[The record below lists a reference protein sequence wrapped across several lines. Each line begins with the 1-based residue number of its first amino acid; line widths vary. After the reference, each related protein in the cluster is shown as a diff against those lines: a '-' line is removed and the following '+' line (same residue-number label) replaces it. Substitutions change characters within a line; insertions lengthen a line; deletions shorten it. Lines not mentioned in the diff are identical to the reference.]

1 MQCQDCK
8 MKKRIAILGSTGSI
22 GKYTLDII
30 RKDKK
35 NFQIILLTA
44 NRNYK
49 QLIKQA
55 NEFKVKN
62 ILIYDDKYYEYTK
75 EKLKYKK
82 INIFSRKNKL
92 SEIFNRKIDY
102 TMSAIS
108 GLDGLKPTLEVI
120 KFSKTIGIANKE
132 SIICGWYLIKK
143 KLKKYNTKFIP
154 IDSEHFSIWNLTR
167 EYSNDDIEEIILT
180 ASGGPLLNSSI
191 RFQKTITPEKAVMH
205 PNWKMGKK
213 ISVDSANLMNKVFEI
228 MEANRMF
235 NFDLEKYKI
244 LIHPQSYVHAIIKFK
259 NGLIKMLLHDVDM
272 KIPIFNSIYDDK
284 LKYIASKKINS
295 KTLNNLNFYEVDKTK
310 FPSIKLLKKISKENT
325 LYDTV
330 ITIANDELVKLF
342 LQHKIS
348 LRQVVTNLVKI
359 INLKEY
365 KKYFSKK
372 PTSLNEIHKVRKLVR
387 LKTNGISV

>member
-1 MQCQDCK
+1 

-49 QLIKQA
+49 QLIKQVI
-55 NEFKVKN
+55 EFKVKN

-167 EYSNDDIEEIILT
+167 EYSNNDIEEIILT

-342 LQHKIS
+342 LQNKIS
-348 LRQVVTNLVKI
+348 LRQVVTNLIKI

>member
-1 MQCQDCK
+1 

-167 EYSNDDIEEIILT
+167 EYSNNDIEEIILT

-342 LQHKIS
+342 LRRKIS

>member
-1 MQCQDCK
+1 

-108 GLDGLKPTLEVI
+108 GLDGLNPTLEVI
-120 KFSKTIGIANKE
+120 KFSKTIG
-132 SIICGWYLIKK
+132 
-143 KLKKYNTKFIP
+143 
-154 IDSEHFSIWNLTR
+154 
-167 EYSNDDIEEIILT
+167 
-180 ASGGPLLNSSI
+180 SS
-191 RFQKTITPEKAVMH
+191 
-205 PNWKMGKK
+205 
-213 ISVDSANLMNKVFEI
+213 L
-228 MEANRMF
+228 
-235 NFDLEKYKI
+235 
-244 LIHPQSYVHAIIKFK
+244 
-259 NGLIKMLLHDVDM
+259 
-272 KIPIFNSIYDDK
+272 
-284 LKYIASKKINS
+284 
-295 KTLNNLNFYEVDKTK
+295 
-310 FPSIKLLKKISKENT
+310 
-325 LYDTV
+325 
-330 ITIANDELVKLF
+330 
-342 LQHKIS
+342 
-348 LRQVVTNLVKI
+348 
-359 INLKEY
+359 Y
-365 KKYFSKK
+365 KKNFIRTVS
-372 PTSLNEIHKVRKLVR
+372 
-387 LKTNGISV
+387 

>member
-1 MQCQDCK
+1 
-8 MKKRIAILGSTGSI
+8 MKKKIAILGSTGSI
-22 GKYTLDII
+22 GENTLDLI
-30 RKDKK
+30 RKDKE
-35 NFQIILLTA
+35 NFDIVLLTA
-44 NRNYK
+44 NKNYK
-49 QLIKQA
+49 RLIKQA
-55 NEFKVKN
+55 DEFKAKN
-62 ILIYDDKYYEYTK
+62 ILIFDDKYYEYTK

-82 INIFSRKNKL
+82 INVFSRKNEL
-92 SEIFNRKIDY
+92 SEIFDRKIDY
-102 TMSAIS
+102 TMCAIS
-108 GLDGLKPTLEVI
+108 GLDGLKPTLEAI
-120 KFSKTIGIANKE
+120 KISKTIGIANKE
-132 SIICGWYLIKK
+132 SIICGWYLIIK
-143 KLKKYNTKFIP
+143 KLKKYDTKFIP

-180 ASGGPLLNSSI
+180 ASGGPFLNSSI
-191 RFQKTITPEKAVMH
+191 RYQKKVTPEKTVIH

-213 ISVDSANLMNKVFEI
+213 ISVDSANLMNKIFEV

-272 KIPIFNSIYDDK
+272 KIPIFNSIYNDK
-284 LKYIASKKINS
+284 LKYMPTKRINS
-295 KTLNNLNFYEVDKTK
+295 KILNNLNFYEVDKSK

-330 ITIANDELVKLF
+330 ITTANDELVKLF

-348 LRQVVTNLVKI
+348 FRQVVQNLEKI
-359 INLKEY
+359 IKLKEY
-365 KKYFSKK
+365 KKYFTKK
-372 PTSLNEIHKVRKLVR
+372 PTSLNEILKVGKLVR

>member
-1 MQCQDCK
+1 

-167 EYSNDDIEEIILT
+167 EYSNNDIEEIILT

-284 LKYIASKKINS
+284 LKYIASKKINP
-295 KTLNNLNFYEVDKTK
+295 KTLDNLNFYEVDKTK

>member
-1 MQCQDCK
+1 

-167 EYSNDDIEEIILT
+167 EYSNNDIEEIILT

-342 LQHKIS
+342 LQNKIS
-348 LRQVVTNLVKI
+348 LRQVVTNLIKI

-372 PTSLNEIHKVRKLVR
+372 PTSLKEIHKVRKLVR

>member
-167 EYSNDDIEEIILT
+167 EYSNNDIEEIILT

>member
-1 MQCQDCK
+1 

-272 KIPIFNSIYDDK
+272 KIPIFNSIYDK
-284 LKYIASKKINS
+284 KIKYITSKKINS
-295 KTLNNLNFYEVDKTK
+295 KTLNNLNFYEVDKLK
-310 FPSIKLLKKISKENT
+310 FPSIKLLKKISKKNT

-330 ITIANDELVKLF
+330 IIIANEELVKLF
-342 LQHKIS
+342 LLNKIS
-348 LRQVVTNLVKI
+348 LRQIVESLTKI
-359 INLKEY
+359 INSKEC
-365 KKYFSKK
+365 KKYFTKK
-372 PTSLNEIHKVRKLVR
+372 PTSVSKILEVGELVR
-387 LKTNGISV
+387 LKTNSISV

>member
-1 MQCQDCK
+1 
-8 MKKRIAILGSTGSI
+8 MKFKIAILGSTGSI
-22 GKYTLDII
+22 GNNTLDII
-30 RKDKK
+30 GKNRK
-35 NFQIILLTA
+35 NFEVVLLTA
-44 NRNYK
+44 NKNYK
-49 QLIKQA
+49 KLIKQA
-55 NEFKVKN
+55 KDFKVKN
-62 ILIYDDKYYEYTK
+62 ILIYNDKYYEYLK
-75 EKLKYKK
+75 EIFKNKK
-82 INIFSRKNKL
+82 INIFSRKNNL

-102 TMSAIS
+102 TMCAIS
-108 GLDGLKPTLEVI
+108 GLDGLKPTLEAI

-191 RFQKTITPEKAVMH
+191 EVQKTITPEKAVRH

-213 ISVDSANLMNKVFEI
+213 ISVDSANLMNKIFEI

-235 NFDLEKYKI
+235 DFDLDKYKI

-259 NGLIKMLLHDVDM
+259 NGLIKMLLHDTDM
-272 KIPIFNSIYDDK
+272 KIPIFNSIYNDK
-284 LKYIASKKINS
+284 LKYIASKKISS
-295 KTLNNLNFYEVDKTK
+295 KTLNNLNFYEVNKLK

-330 ITIANDELVKLF
+330 ITIANEELVKLF

-348 LRQVVTNLVKI
+348 LRQIVENLIKI

-365 KKYFSKK
+365 KKYFSKR
-372 PTSLNEIHKVRKLVR
+372 PTSLKKIYKVSELVR
-387 LKTNGISV
+387 LKTNSISV

>member
-1 MQCQDCK
+1 
-8 MKKRIAILGSTGSI
+8 MKFKIAILGSTGSI
-22 GKYTLDII
+22 GDHTLDII
-30 RKDKK
+30 RKDRK
-35 NFQIILLTA
+35 NFEVVLLTA
-44 NRNYK
+44 NKNYK
-49 QLIKQA
+49 KLIKQA
-55 NEFKVKN
+55 KDFKVKN
-62 ILIYDDKYYEYTK
+62 ILIYNDKYYEYLK
-75 EKLKYKK
+75 EKFKNKK

-102 TMSAIS
+102 TMCAIS
-108 GLDGLKPTLEVI
+108 GLDGLKPTLEAI

-180 ASGGPLLNSSI
+180 ASGGPLLNSPI
-191 RFQKTITPEKAVMH
+191 RVQKTITPEKAVRH

-213 ISVDSANLMNKVFEI
+213 ISVDSANLMNKIFEI

-235 NFDLEKYKI
+235 NFDLKKYKI
-244 LIHPQSYVHAIIKFK
+244 LIHPQSYVHTIIKFK
-259 NGLIKMLLHDVDM
+259 NGLIKMLLHDTDM
-272 KIPIFNSIYDDK
+272 KIPIFNSIYDK
-284 LKYIASKKINS
+284 KIKYISSKKINS
-295 KTLNNLNFYEVDKTK
+295 KTLNNLNFYEVDQLK

-330 ITIANDELVKLF
+330 ITIANEELVKLF

-348 LRQVVTNLVKI
+348 LRQIVENLTKI

-365 KKYFSKK
+365 TKYFSKK
-372 PTSLNEIHKVRKLVR
+372 PTSLNKIYKVSKLVR
-387 LKTNGISV
+387 LKIDGISV

>member
-1 MQCQDCK
+1 

-154 IDSEHFSIWNLTR
+154 IDSEHYSIWNLTR
-167 EYSNDDIEEIILT
+167 EYSNNDIEEIILT
-180 ASGGPLLNSSI
+180 ASGGPLLNSPI
-191 RFQKTITPEKAVMH
+191 RIQKTITPEKTVRH
-205 PNWKMGKK
+205 PKWKMGKK

-228 MEANRMF
+228 MEASKMF

-244 LIHPQSYVHAIIKFK
+244 FIHPQSYAHTIIKFK
-259 NGLIKMLLHDVDM
+259 NGLIKMLLHDTDM
-272 KIPIFNSIYDDK
+272 KIPIFNSIYDK
-284 LKYIASKKINS
+284 KIKYIASKKINS

-372 PTSLNEIHKVRKLVR
+372 PTSLSKIYKVRELVR
-387 LKTNGISV
+387 LKTNHISV

>member
-1 MQCQDCK
+1 

-120 KFSKTIGIANKE
+120 KFSKIIGIANKE
-132 SIICGWYLIKK
+132 SIICGWHLIKK

-154 IDSEHFSIWNLTR
+154 IDSEHFSIWNLTK

>member
-1 MQCQDCK
+1 

-62 ILIYDDKYYEYTK
+62 ILIYDDKYYDYTK
-75 EKLKYKK
+75 EKLKHKK

-102 TMSAIS
+102 VMCAIS
-108 GLDGLKPTLEVI
+108 GLDGLKPTLEMI
-120 KFSKTIGIANKE
+120 KFSKTIAIANKE

-180 ASGGPLLNSSI
+180 ASGGPFLNSSI
-191 RFQKTITPEKAVMH
+191 KFQKTVTPEKTVLH

-213 ISVDSANLMNKVFEI
+213 ISVDSANLMNKIFEI

-259 NGLIKMLLHDVDM
+259 NGLIKMLLHDTDM

-284 LKYIASKKINS
+284 IKYIASKKINS

-310 FPSIKLLKKISKENT
+310 FPSIKLLKKIPKKNT

-372 PTSLNEIHKVRKLVR
+372 PTSVNEIHKIGKLVR